1 MKTNNRLNALIL
13 SVGGT
18 SEPLITCIKELKPD
32 CVYFLHSKGTLKIA
46 KEVLKKTKF
55 NGEVLYKE
63 IVNPES
69 LEESYFKAHHAIK
82 ELKHNNFEVVMDFT
96 GGTKPMVS
104 GLVLAAVGENIEYSY
119 VGTFSEN
126 GRDKNGLGIVK
137 NGFEKIKKQKNPLDL
152 YAVNEFER
160 GKEFF
165 NNYQFQAARRNLKT
179 AESKLTEP
187 FLKKLSSLYI
197 KIIDI
202 YDSWDKFNI
211 KLTCDNSQINLD
223 KFLKD
228 LLNLIYEDKAVVT
241 SFEKDHNGFL
251 SQLKNN
257 QMFLERKISQKNN
270 LNNDN
275 IYFYLP
281 DLLNNAYR
289 RIKEGK
295 YDDAVA
301 RLYRVMELVAQ
312 LKLNKLGIVDNDSIR
327 NFKFDINKNSFKNYA
342 SENYQDILTKLN
354 IKNFTS
360 SKSTFT
366 LAMYN
371 DFNMLRYLN
380 DEIGNYYIKDN
391 KVQRELEKRNN
402 SVLAHGLR
410 PINKIN
416 AIKLYDYSVN
426 YAKLLCSDVEVYMKL
441 GSFPKFQI

>member
-1 MKTNNRLNALIL
+1 
-13 SVGGT
+13 
-18 SEPLITCIKELKPD
+18 
-32 CVYFLHSKGTLKIA
+32 
-46 KEVLKKTKF
+46 
-55 NGEVLYKE
+55 
-63 IVNPES
+63 
-69 LEESYFKAHHAIK
+69 
-82 ELKHNNFEVVMDFT
+82 
-96 GGTKPMVS
+96 
-104 GLVLAAVGENIEYSY
+104 
-119 VGTFSEN
+119 
-126 GRDKNGLGIVK
+126 
-137 NGFEKIKKQKNPLDL
+137 
-152 YAVNEFER
+152 
-160 GKEFF
+160 
-165 NNYQFQAARRNLKT
+165 
-179 AESKLTEP
+179 
-187 FLKKLSSLYI
+187 
-197 KIIDI
+197 
-202 YDSWDKFNI
+202 
-211 KLTCDNSQINLD
+211 
-223 KFLKD
+223 
-228 LLNLIYEDKAVVT
+228 
-241 SFEKDHNGFL
+241 
-251 SQLKNN
+251 
-257 QMFLERKISQKNN
+257 MFLERKISQKNN